1 MDILERVRF
10 EPPEL
15 GTVLAL
21 SDKIP
26 TGATILDN
34 SPYGNHGTITGATW
48 VRLPSGLW
56 VLSFDG
62 TDDYI
67 NCGKTA
73 SLKITNTITFECWV
87 NPTSVVGD
95 TQYFLGRVAGSYGN
109 SLRIL
114 PTGVLRIYHYVLVT
128 LEAYEDTTATIT
140 NGVWTHIR
148 YVGNGASFAIY
159 FNDIDAGAVQ
169 IAGTHSVKWNQDG
182 NLWVGG
188 YDGVPTKHFKGKIA
202 LAKICPAVVSSHYQ
216 QEKHLFGV

>member
-34 SPYGNHGTITGATW
+34 SPFGNHGTITGATW
-48 VRLPSGLW
+48 VRLPSGLYA
-56 VLSFDG
+56 LSYDG
-62 TDDYI
+62 TDDYV
-67 NCGKTA
+67 NCGQKA
-73 SLKITNTITFECWV
+73 SLNITNTITFECWG
-87 NPTSVVGD
+87 NLTSVAGD
-95 TQYFLGRVAGSYGN
+95 TQYFLGRTAGSFTN
-109 SLRIL
+109 TMRFL
-114 PTGVLRIYHYVLVT
+114 PTGEVRIYHYLPVT
-128 LEAYEDTTATIT
+128 LEAYETTTATVA

-159 FNDIDAGAVQ
+159 FNDIDANAVQ
-169 IAGTHSVKWNQDG
+169 NAGTHSVNWNLAG

-188 YDGVPTKHFKGKIA
+188 DEGGATRRIAGKIA
-202 LAKICPAVVSSHYQ
+202 LVKICPAVMSSHYQ
-216 QEKHLFGV
+216 QTKHLFGV